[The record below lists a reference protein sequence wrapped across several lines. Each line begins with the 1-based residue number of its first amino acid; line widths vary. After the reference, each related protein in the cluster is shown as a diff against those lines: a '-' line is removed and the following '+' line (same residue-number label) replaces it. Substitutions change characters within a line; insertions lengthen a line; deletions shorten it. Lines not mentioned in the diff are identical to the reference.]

1 MRRPLEIR
9 ATLHQLDSLGVKS
22 MGIVAVTSL
31 FIGMVMTIQFAF
43 GLRRFGGVEYIPRV
57 IILSFCRE
65 LAPTLTAV
73 IVGGRI
79 GSGMAA
85 EVGAMNVTEQVDA
98 IRALG
103 ADPAK
108 KLVLPRVLAA
118 IIVMPL
124 LSVYALALGT
134 LGAIIIC
141 AAAVRHQ
148 AEPLHQLLARGGAP
162 RRLLRRPRQDAVLR
176 LPHRDHRLPLR
187 PADDGRDRGRRPLD
201 DAHRRRRLDRD
212 PDRGLLPHQD
222 PHAVPGRMKHAR
234 ARQVALALVVSPALV
249 VAGLAYD
256 AHARRAAKASE
267 APAIDA
273 LARRLPTSDLALSG
287 GARWLRAISLEEP
300 GAAFADGPA
309 SPDPDPAGAAM
320 APPVELWSAVA
331 RGRR

>member
-1 MRRPLEIR
+1 MSGTKPGGPLEPDDPPPPSGPVSMRLSLTPPVPEPSLLELYQGRLGRFVGHLGDVAILSWQAIRSIVRRPLELR
-9 ATLHQLDSLGVKS
+9 STLHQLDSLGVKS

-118 IIVMPL
+118 VIVMPL

-141 AAAVRHQ
+141 AAEYDIKPNLFISSSLEAVR
-148 AEPLHQLLARGGAP
+148 LG
-162 RRLLRRPRQDAVLR
+162 DFF
-176 LPHRDHRLPLR
+176 
-187 PADDGRDRGRRPLD
+187 
-201 DAHRRRRLDRD
+201 
-212 PDRGLLPHQD
+212 
-222 PHAVPGRMKHAR
+222 
-234 ARQVALALVVSPALV
+234 
-249 VAGLAYD
+249 AGLA
-256 AHARRAAKASE
+256 KT
-267 APAIDA
+267 PFFGFLIAIIGCHFG
-273 LARRLPTSDLALSG
+273 LRTTGGTEGVGLSTTRTVV
-287 GARWLRAISLEEP
+287 AVSIAILI
-300 GAAFADGPA
+300 ADFLLTKILMLFQ
-309 SPDPDPAGAAM
+309 AG
-320 APPVELWSAVA
+320 
-331 RGRR
+331 

>member
-1 MRRPLEIR
+1 MSGTTPAEEDAPPPSSRFSMPAAAPEPSFLDYHRARTGRFIGHLGDIVILSWQAARSIVRRPFELR

-118 IIVMPL
+118 VIVMPL

-134 LGAIIIC
+134 FGAIIIC
-141 AAAVRHQ
+141 AAEYDIKPNLFISSSLEAVR
-148 AEPLHQLLARGGAP
+148 LG
-162 RRLLRRPRQDAVLR
+162 DFF
-176 LPHRDHRLPLR
+176 
-187 PADDGRDRGRRPLD
+187 
-201 DAHRRRRLDRD
+201 
-212 PDRGLLPHQD
+212 
-222 PHAVPGRMKHAR
+222 
-234 ARQVALALVVSPALV
+234 
-249 VAGLAYD
+249 AGLA
-256 AHARRAAKASE
+256 KT
-267 APAIDA
+267 PFFGFLIAIIGCHFG
-273 LARRLPTSDLALSG
+273 LRTTGGTEGVGLSTTRTVV
-287 GARWLRAISLEEP
+287 AVSIAILI
-300 GAAFADGPA
+300 ADFLLTKILMLFQ
-309 SPDPDPAGAAM
+309 AG
-320 APPVELWSAVA
+320 
-331 RGRR
+331 

>member
-1 MRRPLEIR
+1 MNVRNDPASGDGGPPSAPPSMRLSLPPPPREPGFIEFYHGRTLRFFEHLGEVVLLSSSAMRSIVRRPLELR
-9 ATLHQLDSLGVKS
+9 STLQQLESLGVKS

-118 IIVMPL
+118 VIVMPL

-134 LGAIIIC
+134 FGAVVIC
-141 AAAVRHQ
+141 ALEYDIKPNLFISSSLEAVR
-148 AEPLHQLLARGGAP
+148 LG
-162 RRLLRRPRQDAVLR
+162 DFF
-176 LPHRDHRLPLR
+176 
-187 PADDGRDRGRRPLD
+187 
-201 DAHRRRRLDRD
+201 
-212 PDRGLLPHQD
+212 
-222 PHAVPGRMKHAR
+222 
-234 ARQVALALVVSPALV
+234 
-249 VAGLAYD
+249 AGLA
-256 AHARRAAKASE
+256 KT
-267 APAIDA
+267 PFFGFLIAIIGCHFG
-273 LARRLPTSDLALSG
+273 LRTSG
-287 GARWLRAISLEEP
+287 GTEGVGLSTTRTVVAVSIAILI
-300 GAAFADGPA
+300 ADFILTKILMLFQ
-309 SPDPDPAGAAM
+309 AG
-320 APPVELWSAVA
+320 
-331 RGRR
+331 